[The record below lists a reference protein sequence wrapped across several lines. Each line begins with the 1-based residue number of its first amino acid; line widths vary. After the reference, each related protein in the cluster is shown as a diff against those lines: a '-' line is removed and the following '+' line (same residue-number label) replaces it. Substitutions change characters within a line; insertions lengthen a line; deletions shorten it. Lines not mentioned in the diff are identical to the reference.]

1 MFLVHRIF
9 DKLEQFQVQFQ
20 VQFQAR
26 FHSQTSSSAKKYWHC
41 IFIQVSY
48 ESLYFPT

>member
-9 DKLEQFQVQFQ
+9 DKLEQFQ